1 MLGVVGLIFLG
12 VITVGGLRYLYKNPS
27 AVLDGSTALHYH
39 IVSAHVNYKYKKD
52 PE

>member
-1 MLGVVGLIFLG
+1 MLEIIGLTLLSTFT
-12 VITVGGLRYLYKNPS
+12 VICLWYLRKNPS

-39 IVSAHVNYKYKKD
+39 TVSAHVSYKYKKD